1 MTVYD
6 IKSILKERDFY
17 EKHPNIIVEELE
29 EIVKDGTKRN
39 REIEEK
45 TKKELARIFGEE
57 LSVNR
62 INYILKKNG
71 FKGIYV
77 LDDELFESLFP
88 EEIAKYLYEGEKAI
102 FIPKK
107 YSKRIE
113 VLTHELTHALINHGI
128 KTLCKNE
135 EFDLL
140 YEGIEEGIA
149 TCVSK
154 LALGKNLNSKA
165 TYYPLEK
172 LMEQINELYRCNKKR
187 KYRNFILH
195 AILEPEDV
203 IPHMKEIYS
212 GIISKKIIEDREV
225 ENVEYGGLRVLL
237 TKEIKNQSK
246 FIL

>member
-45 TKKELARIFGEE
+45 AKKELAHIFGEE

-62 INYILKKNG
+62 INHILNKNG

-102 FIPKK
+102 LCNVVKK
-107 YSKRIE
+107 PIWAFSNPF
-113 VLTHELTHALINHGI
+113 VLGWHNYVT
-128 KTLCKNE
+128 
-135 EFDLL
+135 
-140 YEGIEEGIA
+140 
-149 TCVSK
+149 K
-154 LALGKNLNSKA
+154 L
-165 TYYPLEK
+165 
-172 LMEQINELYRCNKKR
+172 
-187 KYRNFILH
+187 
-195 AILEPEDV
+195 
-203 IPHMKEIYS
+203 
-212 GIISKKIIEDREV
+212 
-225 ENVEYGGLRVLL
+225 
-237 TKEIKNQSK
+237 
-246 FIL
+246 

>member
-77 LDDELFESLFP
+77 LDNELFESLFP

-140 YEGIEEGIA
+140 RH
-149 TCVSK
+149 V
-154 LALGKNLNSKA
+154 
-165 TYYPLEK
+165 
-172 LMEQINELYRCNKKR
+172 
-187 KYRNFILH
+187 
-195 AILEPEDV
+195 
-203 IPHMKEIYS
+203 
-212 GIISKKIIEDREV
+212 
-225 ENVEYGGLRVLL
+225 
-237 TKEIKNQSK
+237 
-246 FIL
+246 